1 MLDAKDVARIL
12 NENVKKI
19 GGSYM
24 CDFRSMCALYKFD
37 GPNVNFLNL
46 LRMIVDDPEGFKDDE
61 KYVKRNW
68 KVSTIKNKF
77 NALKRFAGLP
87 EISKELTKDVH
98 DKIVESLD
106 QYLMHLGS
114 VLGGTESKIRTKDP
128 FVSEDD
134 NKENEN
140 ENENEVDDKN
150 VSNAEKELQLKK
162 GFDLTILD
170 KLLSEMSDDLDV
182 VEYF

>member
-1 MLDAKDVARIL
+1 M
-12 NENVKKI
+12 
-19 GGSYM
+19 
-24 CDFRSMCALYKFD
+24 
-37 GPNVNFLNL
+37 
-46 LRMIVDDPEGFKDDE
+46 DDPEGFKDDE

-87 EISKELTKDVH
+87 EISKELTKDVY

-106 QYLMHLGS
+106 QYLVHLSS

-128 FVSEDD
+128 IVPEIVS
-134 NKENEN
+134 EN
-140 ENENEVDDKN
+140 ENENEVDDNN

-162 GFDLTILD
+162 GFDLAILD
-170 KLLSEMSDDLDV
+170 KLFCLR
-182 VEYF
+182 